1 MRFIQYWQKKLE
13 KPREKHGKFQ
23 LLTVFRKIDKRE
35 LFYDTVL
42 IYKSILTKKS
52 EELSRFFPYQFE
64 NGEKLSKTK
73 EIAPHWWF
81 SEKLKSK
88 IYFFDKFLIKL
99 VMSNKHFLE
108 IVEILSL
115 SVEKMGHPRKPNE
128 ISHLWRFSEKSRNL
142 DYLFHKFLIN

>member
-1 MRFIQYWQKKLE
+1 MKNQWKITRYNFSSIFQEIELRKIIFQLKLHKHDLNNKILGAFDEIHSILAKKLE

-73 EIAPHWWF
+73 EIAPH
-81 SEKLKSK
+81 
-88 IYFFDKFLIKL
+88 
-99 VMSNKHFLE
+99 
-108 IVEILSL
+108 
-115 SVEKMGHPRKPNE
+115 
-128 ISHLWRFSEKSRNL
+128 
-142 DYLFHKFLIN
+142 